1 MPCPPGRSG
10 TPTSL
15 GLLSS
20 RIGQPHLGLLFSLV
34 TRVPRAQYIDNSHIL
49 RTKVEFEYKKFQE
62 TKEREN
68 KRQTKSY
75 KSFWIHKL
83 KAVEILT
90 WP

>member
-1 MPCPPGRSG
+1 MPCTPGRSG

-75 KSFWIHKL
+75 KEL
-83 KAVEILT
+83 LD
-90 WP
+90 P